1 MSLSFGVT
9 VLPDPPY
16 QRMIELF
23 QLAERLGFEYGWTYD
38 SHVLWQ
44 DSFPT
49 MALAAQATDKLKL
62 GHMVT
67 NPGTREPTVVASAY
81 ATLQDISEGR
91 MIMGIGR
98 GDSARRYIGQKPV
111 PVGRFEET
119 LKMIKPFMNGEKV
132 TWNDT
137 ELELAWARR
146 ELPEIEMHVAG
157 YGPRVLGLAGR
168 YGDGVIIQ
176 LADPDII
183 QWTMSTARKAAEEA
197 GRDPAALKCIVCAPS
212 HISDDLAAAR
222 DQVRWFPAMVSN
234 HVRDLIARY
243 GADGSVVPQALTD
256 YVPSETNYD
265 YDEHS
270 RTGAKHGAFV
280 SDEICDRFC
289 VIGTPEQA
297 ADKLAELES
306 IGVDQFNV
314 YLMTEGQEATLETY
328 GREIIPRF
336 TGGAA

>member
-1 MSLSFGVT
+1 MGLSFGVT

-16 QRMIELF
+16 QRFLELL
-23 QLAERLGFEYGWTYD
+23 QLAEQHGFEYGWTYD

-49 MALAAQATDKLKL
+49 LALAAQATERMRL

-67 NPGTREPTVVASAY
+67 NPGTRDPTVVASAY

-98 GDSARRYIGQKPV
+98 GDSARRVIGQKPV
-111 PVGRFEET
+111 PVARFEET
-119 LKMIKPFMNGEKV
+119 LKLIKPFMNGEKV
-132 TWNDT
+132 HWNDT
-137 ELELAWARR
+137 DLELAWARR
-146 ELPEIEMHVAG
+146 DLPEIEMHVAG
-157 YGPRVLGLAGR
+157 YGPKVLAIAGR
-168 YGDGVIIQ
+168 LGDGVIIQ

-183 QWTMSTARKAAEEA
+183 QWTMATARKAAEEA

-212 HISDDLAAAR
+212 HISDDIAAAR
-222 DQVRWFPAMVSN
+222 EQVRWFPAMVSN

-243 GADGSVVPQALTD
+243 GADGSVVPKALTD
-256 YVPSETNYD
+256 YVPAETGHE

-270 RTGAKHGAFV
+270 RVGAKHGAFV

-289 VIGTPEQA
+289 VLGTPEQA
-297 ADKLAELES
+297 REKLAELDAL
-306 IGVDQFNV
+306 GVDQFNI
-314 YLMTEGQEATLETY
+314 YLMTEGQERTLEIY
-328 GREIIPRF
+328 GKEIIP
-336 TGGAA
+336 